1 MAWPFPK
8 AAPAGESDE
17 DRKKREEAEQNAFI
31 ERIGVSIDAKLK
43 PLSDKVET
51 WDGRW
56 KKLEEAATAPP
67 QEPPADDHLTDEEK
81 RRKEDQS
88 EKSKILA
95 VAIATNARITE
106 GEVISEVATK
116 FPHFTDKVKEY
127 FANTPLER
135 KAQADYGA
143 YCRNVVKM
151 VVGDALM
158 AGGLTYD
165 AGAKTFFLEPGTG
178 KPGEAAHEF
187 LAGDMTWTDPASGRT
202 LTGRQQLEKLG
213 IDPEDFAKSVKAGVV

>member
-56 KKLEEAATAPP
+56 KKLEEAATTPETPP
-67 QEPPADDHLTDEEK
+67 EDDSLTDEQR

-116 FPHFTDKVKEY
+116 FPHFTDKVTEY

-143 YCRNVVKM
+143 YCRKCKHSARLSLVKLRKHL
-151 VVGDALM
+151 GDDYPL
-158 AGGLTYD
+158 
-165 AGAKTFFLEPGTG
+165 AKVRTSC
-178 KPGEAAHEF
+178 AAN
-187 LAGDMTWTDPASGRT
+187 AVNRA
-202 LTGRQQLEKLG
+202 
-213 IDPEDFAKSVKAGVV
+213 PE